1 MRPTLRPLPALSSK
15 RYPQPGGGTLKIL
28 IAERA
33 RRDSNAGMKMLLAI
47 LTVLTLASGPV
58 RAEPTNAAAPAKI
71 GAADAVKHYDREM
84 IVTGKVAQVTFR
96 PTIVFLNLDQPHP
109 DSPFTA
115 VIRSEKT
122 NLFGDLK
129 LLEGKS
135 VEVRGKLKKY
145 NGKPEMI
152 LDSTNQ
158 LTLMDTPAATNT
170 PASK

>member
-1 MRPTLRPLPALSSK
+1 
-15 RYPQPGGGTLKIL
+15 L
-28 IAERA
+28 IAEWS
-33 RRDSNAGMKMLLAI
+33 RRVSNAAMKTLLAI

-71 GAADAVKHYDREM
+71 GTADAVKHYDREM

-96 PTIVFLNLDQPHP
+96 PTIVFLNLDKPHP

-122 NLFGDLK
+122 NLFSNLE

-135 VEVRGKLKKY
+135 VEVRGMLKKY
-145 NGKPEMI
+145 NGKPEII

-158 LTLMDTPAATNT
+158 LTVMDA
-170 PASK
+170 PASTNAPATK

>member
-1 MRPTLRPLPALSSK
+1 MKK
-15 RYPQPGGGTLKIL
+15 RKRTSGAPKTENL
-28 IAERA
+28 IAQRA
-33 RRDSNAGMKMLLAI
+33 RRDSNAGMKTLLAI

-58 RAEPTNAAAPAKI
+58 LAEPTNADAPAKI
-71 GAADAVKHYDREM
+71 GTADAVKHYDREM
-84 IVTGKVAQVTFR
+84 IVTGKVVQVTFR
-96 PTIVFLNLDQPHP
+96 PTIVFLNLDKPHP

-135 VEVRGKLKKY
+135 VQVCGKLKKY
-145 NGKPEMI
+145 NGKPEII

-158 LTLMDTPAATNT
+158 LTVMDA
-170 PASK
+170 PASTNAPATR